1 MVEKTNQQSTIQR
14 QSTINNVMF
23 FLSSLK
29 IAFRAIRV
37 QRMRSA
43 LTMLGIIIGVG
54 TVIIIINAGSGAK
67 NQIAKQIAGIGSN
80 LLMVFPGSTSSG
92 GVRMG
97 AGTKPT
103 LTIADSEA
111 IKEACP
117 SVKLVAPTWG
127 GTAHL
132 VFGNENWST
141 VVTGTIPDMFQIRN
155 WTLAFGSLFNQR
167 DINTAA
173 KVCILGQTV
182 VENLFGDIDPIG
194 QIIRI
199 NKIPFTIIGVLDK
212 KGSSPRGGD
221 QDDRIYVPLST
232 AQKRLF
238 STHIPGRVR
247 SIMVQAKSLELTFE
261 AEKEINALLMQ
272 RHRIQSGQEK
282 DFTVRNVTEIMSIAQ
297 KTANIMS
304 VLLLTI
310 AMVSLVVGGIGI
322 MNIMLVSV
330 TERTREIG
338 IRMAVGGR
346 SKDILMQ
353 FLIEAIILS
362 LFGGLLGM
370 ALGITASKVIA
381 AVIKWPIPISWEALL
396 LAFVFT
402 GSIGVF
408 FGFYPANKASKLNPI
423 DALRYE

>member
-1 MVEKTNQQSTIQR
+1 ML
-14 QSTINNVMF
+14 F
-23 FLSSLK
+23 FSSMK

-37 QRMRSA
+37 HKMRSA

-54 TVIIIINAGSGAK
+54 TVIIIVNAGSGAK
-67 NQIAKQIAGIGSN
+67 AQIAKQIASIGSN
-80 LLMVFPGSTSSG
+80 RLVVFPGSTSSG

-97 AGTKPT
+97 ASSKAT
-103 LTIADSEA
+103 LTISDADA
-111 IKEACP
+111 IRKECQ
-117 SVKLVAPTWG
+117 SVELVAPTWG

-132 VFGNENWST
+132 VFGNQNWST
-141 VVTGTIPDMFQIRN
+141 AVTGTIPDMLQIRN
-155 WTLAFGSLFNQR
+155 WTLAAGFPFTQR

-173 KVCILGQTV
+173 KVCLLGQTI

-194 QIIRI
+194 QVIRI
-199 NKIPFTIIGVLDK
+199 NKIPFTVIGILDK
-212 KGSSPRGGD
+212 KGSSPWGGD
-221 QDDRIYVPLST
+221 QDDRVYIPLST
-232 AQKRLF
+232 SQKRLF
-238 STHIPGRVR
+238 STHIPGLVRV
-247 SIMVQAKSLELTFE
+247 IMVQAKSPELMFE

-272 RHRIQSGQEK
+272 RHRIRPGQEK
-282 DFTVRNVTEIMSIAQ
+282 DFTVRNVTEIMGIAR
-297 KTANIMS
+297 KTADVMS
-304 VLLLTI
+304 LLLLTI

-353 FLIEAIILS
+353 FLIEAITLS
-362 LFGGLLGM
+362 VLGGLLGM
-370 ALGITASKVIA
+370 VVGITASKLIA

-402 GSIGVF
+402 GAIGVF
-408 FGFYPANKASKLNPI
+408 FGFYPANKAAKLNPI